1 MRDNREPEL
10 SLVSLASSKAILTT
24 AALGLLPWLTN
35 LYLLLTKRAKKQEM
49 MPALGRLR
57 QEEYYEFEA
66 SLVIEKDGVW
76 GYLD

>member
-1 MRDNREPEL
+1 
-10 SLVSLASSKAILTT
+10 
-24 AALGLLPWLTN
+24 
-35 LYLLLTKRAKKQEM
+35 